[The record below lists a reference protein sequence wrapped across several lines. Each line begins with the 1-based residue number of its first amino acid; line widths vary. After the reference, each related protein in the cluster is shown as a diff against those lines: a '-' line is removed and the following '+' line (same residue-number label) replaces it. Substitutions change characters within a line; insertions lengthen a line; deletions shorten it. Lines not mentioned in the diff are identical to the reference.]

1 MTHKSEVQIM
11 LYKGVMWFS
20 FSYWLVLGLAINVVD
35 PFYYHNAKRL
45 RMHIF
50 LRNCR
55 QIELPVVDAH
65 GIQITRLYLKYNALY
80 YIATT

>member
-1 MTHKSEVQIM
+1 MSTERYQLDFRPFGLVGASPR
-11 LYKGVMWFS
+11 
-20 FSYWLVLGLAINVVD
+20 WLVLGLAINVVD
-35 PFYYHNAKRL
+35 PFYYRNAERL

-50 LRNCR
+50 LRKSR

-65 GIQITRLYLKYNALY
+65 GIQITRLYLKYNEFY

>member
-1 MTHKSEVQIM
+1 MSTERYQLDFHPFGLVGASPR
-11 LYKGVMWFS
+11 
-20 FSYWLVLGLAINVVD
+20 WLVLGLAINVVD
-35 PFYYHNAKRL
+35 PFYNHNAKRL

-65 GIQITRLYLKYNALY
+65 GIQITRLYLKYTALY